1 MAWEPSALRKLLFLG
16 SQVPLKGLLLW
27 NLGVREEEKVGGDGE
42 APGRSIQCPATPS
55 PVAVLSP
62 ALGNILWELPCCF
75 FQRAFW
81 YPHQLC
87 MTDTSVSPQSLCL
100 GLCVC
105 DHAAAALEVGPWEI
119 AFLVP
124 QPMPWVGRGPD
135 YRRVLSPP
143 PGLTTSVTP
152 SILRKVLRKSLP
164 LLETWADRGRET

>member
-1 MAWEPSALRKLLFLG
+1 MAWEPSALRKVLFLG
-16 SQVPLKGLLLW
+16 SQGSLRGLLLW

-42 APGRSIQCPATPS
+42 APGRSIQCPVTPS

-62 ALGNILWELPCCF
+62 ALGSILGELLCCF

-105 DHAAAALEVGPWEI
+105 DHAAAALEVGAWEG

-124 QPMPWVGRGPD
+124 QPSALGWEGTWLQEGPESTSWSHH
-135 YRRVLSPP
+135 LCHSINSQESSAGISPI
-143 PGLTTSVTP
+143 T
-152 SILRKVLRKSLP
+152 
-164 LLETWADRGRET
+164 

>member
-1 MAWEPSALRKLLFLG
+1 MAWEPSALREVLFLG
-16 SQVPLKGLLLW
+16 SQGALRGLLLW
-27 NLGVREEEKVGGDGE
+27 ILGVREEEKVGGDEE
-42 APGRSIQCPATPS
+42 APGRSTQCPATPS
-55 PVAVLSP
+55 PVAVPSP
-62 ALGNILWELPCCF
+62 ALGSILGELPCCF

-105 DHAAAALEVGPWEI
+105 DHAAAALEVGPWEG

-124 QPMPWVGRGPD
+124 QPWVGRGPG
-135 YRRVLSPP
+135 YRTVLSPP

-152 SILRKVLRKSLP
+152 SILRKVLRESLP
-164 LLETWADRGRET
+164 LLETWADRGGEG

>member
-1 MAWEPSALRKLLFLG
+1 M
-16 SQVPLKGLLLW
+16 
-27 NLGVREEEKVGGDGE
+27 GGDGE
-42 APGRSIQCPATPS
+42 APGRSTQCPVTPS

-62 ALGNILWELPCCF
+62 ALGSILGELLCCF

-105 DHAAAALEVGPWEI
+105 DHAAAALEVGAWEG

-124 QPMPWVGRGPD
+124 QPSALGWEGTWLQEGPEATSWSHH
-135 YRRVLSPP
+135 LCHSINSQESSAGISPI
-143 PGLTTSVTP
+143 T
-152 SILRKVLRKSLP
+152 
-164 LLETWADRGRET
+164 